1 MLAATGYGTRL
12 LETVMLDLK
21 EADEFLARQHLEGL
35 QQGLQQGLQRGRV
48 ETLAKVCAR
57 RLGRPLDEREVA
69 GLRARVVADA
79 DAVADAVLDLSPDAL
94 RRWLSEG

>member
-21 EADEFLARQHLEGL
+21 EADEFLARQHLE
-35 QQGLQQGLQRGRV
+35 GLQRGRV